1 MIYIKLEEKNEKSI
15 KKNKFLKL
23 IDKMKC
29 KFAKIREDK
38 FEDKVLIT
46 IPDIENKT
54 LNKLSDYM
62 QQNCINRVCISKE
75 LLNNPVFMEFIKN
88 KKVRVFD
95 GRWLFKELVP
105 KCIEYIMLCKKDKI
119 EYQEVSILSKD
130 ISDIVVY
137 NIKEL
142 SGRVRILNI
151 ITENENKFRKLEKEL
166 YEQKGIILNMNNNYK
181 KSLAKSDII
190 FNFDFSEEEINKY
203 TLPKKA
209 CIINLEKEITINSK
223 AFEGIN
229 VSFYE
234 IQMPRKYIKNLLYF
248 RDFDT
253 SMLYESFIYKNT
265 NPINIKA
272 ELIEDGINISFLN
285 GKNGKI
291 RKTEY
296 VNLSK
301 KLVN

>member
-1 MIYIKLEEKNEKSI
+1 MIYIKLEEKDEKNI
-15 KKNKFLKL
+15 KKSRFFKL
-23 IDKMKC
+23 IDKIKR
-29 KFAKIREDK
+29 KFVEIKEDK
-38 FEDKVLIT
+38 FEDKILIT

-54 LNKLSDYM
+54 LNKLSNYIK
-62 QQNCINRVCISKE
+62 QNCINRVCISNE
-75 LLNNPVFMEFIKN
+75 LLKNPIFMEFIKSKN
-88 KKVRVFD
+88 VRIFD
-95 GRWLFKELVP
+95 GRWLFKQLVP
-105 KCIEYIMLCKKDKI
+105 KIVDYIMLCKKDKI
-119 EYQEVSILSKD
+119 EYQEISILSKD
-130 ISDIVVY
+130 INDIVVY

-142 SGRVRILNI
+142 SSRVRILNI

-181 KSLAKSDII
+181 KSLIKSDII
-190 FNFDFSEEEINKY
+190 FNFDFSEDEINNY
-203 TLPKKA
+203 TFPKKS
-209 CIINLEKEITINSK
+209 CIINLKEEIVINSK
-223 AFEGIN
+223 AFEGVN

-234 IQMPRKYIKNLLYF
+234 IQMPRKYIKNLLYLK
-248 RDFDT
+248 DFNT
-253 SMLYESFIYKNT
+253 SMLYESYIYKNT
-265 NPINIKA
+265 NPINIKT

>member
-1 MIYIKLEEKNEKSI
+1 MIYIKLEEKDEKNI
-15 KKNKFLKL
+15 KRSRFSKF
-23 IDKMKC
+23 IDKIKG
-29 KFAKIREDK
+29 KTAKIKEDK
-38 FEDKVLIT
+38 FEDKILISL
-46 IPDIENKT
+46 PNIENKT
-54 LNKLSDYM
+54 LNKLSSYM
-62 QQNCINRVCISKE
+62 QQNCINRVCISNE
-75 LLNNPVFMEFIKN
+75 LLSNPVFMEFIKN
-88 KKVRVFD
+88 KNVRIFD

-105 KCIEYIMLCKKDKI
+105 KCVDYIIICKKDKM

-130 ISDIVVY
+130 ISQIVVY

-142 SGRVRILNI
+142 SGKVRILNI
-151 ITENENKFRKLEKEL
+151 ITENENKFRKLEREL
-166 YEQKGIILNMNNNYK
+166 YEQNGIILNMNNNYK

-190 FNFDFSEEEINKY
+190 INFDFSEEEINKY
-203 TLPKKA
+203 TLPKKS
-209 CIINLEKEITINSK
+209 CIINLKEEVQINSK

-234 IQMPRKYIKNLLYF
+234 IQIPRKYIKNLLYF
-248 RDFDT
+248 KGFDT

-265 NPINIKA
+265 NPNNIKS

-296 VNLSK
+296 ANLSK

>member
-1 MIYIKLEEKNEKSI
+1 MIYIKLEEKDEKSI
-15 KKNKFLKL
+15 KKNKLLKL
-23 IDKMKC
+23 IDKVKC

-62 QQNCINRVCISKE
+62 QQNCINRVCISNE

-88 KKVRVFD
+88 KNVRVFD

-130 ISDIVVY
+130 ISEIVVY
-137 NIKEL
+137 NVKEI

-166 YEQKGIILNMNNNYK
+166 YEQKGIILNMNNNY
-181 KSLAKSDII
+181 I
-190 FNFDFSEEEINKY
+190 
-203 TLPKKA
+203 
-209 CIINLEKEITINSK
+209 
-223 AFEGIN
+223 
-229 VSFYE
+229 V
-234 IQMPRKYIKNLLYF
+234 
-248 RDFDT
+248 
-253 SMLYESFIYKNT
+253 
-265 NPINIKA
+265 NI
-272 ELIEDGINISFLN
+272 
-285 GKNGKI
+285 
-291 RKTEY
+291 
-296 VNLSK
+296 
-301 KLVN
+301 

>member
-1 MIYIKLEEKNEKSI
+1 MIYIKLEEKDEKSI
-15 KKNKFLKL
+15 KKNKLLKL
-23 IDKMKC
+23 IDKVKC

-62 QQNCINRVCISKE
+62 QQNCINRVCISNE

-88 KKVRVFD
+88 KNVRVFD

-130 ISDIVVY
+130 ISEIVVY
-137 NIKEL
+137 NVKEI

-203 TLPKKA
+203 ALPKKA

-229 VSFYE
+229 VSSYE
-234 IQMPRKYIKNLLYF
+234 IQMPRKYIKNLLHF

-272 ELIEDGINISFLN
+272 EFIEDGINISFLN

>member
-1 MIYIKLEEKNEKSI
+1 MIYIKLEEKDEKNI
-15 KKNKFLKL
+15 KKSRFFKL
-23 IDKMKC
+23 IDKIKR
-29 KFAKIREDK
+29 KFVEIKEDK

-46 IPDIENKT
+46 IPDTENKT
-54 LNKLSDYM
+54 LNKFSNYIE
-62 QQNCINRVCISKE
+62 QNCINRVCISNE
-75 LLNNPVFMEFIKN
+75 LLNNPVFMEFIKSKN
-88 KKVRVFD
+88 VRIFD
-95 GRWLFKELVP
+95 GRWLFKQLVP
-105 KCIEYIMLCKKDKI
+105 KIVDYIMLCKKDKI
-119 EYQEVSILSKD
+119 EYQEISILSKD
-130 ISDIVVY
+130 INDIVVY

-142 SGRVRILNI
+142 SARVRILNI
-151 ITENENKFRKLEKEL
+151 ITENESKFRKLEKEL

-181 KSLAKSDII
+181 KSLTKSDII
-190 FNFDFSEEEINKY
+190 FNFDFSEEEINNY
-203 TLPKKA
+203 TLPKKS
-209 CIINLEKEITINSK
+209 CIINLKEEITINSK

-234 IQMPRKYIKNLLYF
+234 IQMPRKYIKNLLYLK
-248 RDFDT
+248 DFNT
-253 SMLYESFIYKNT
+253 SMLYESYIYKNT
-265 NPINIKA
+265 NPINIKT